1 MSPLTLISDAHTSS
15 NETASVVAEYL
26 AFERRRVA
34 RRQYLKAFGGM
45 AFLVGL
51 GALVGRVPAGEA
63 AIVSGLLLAPP
74 ALLTIVEVPRRRRLA
89 RHLDHVR
96 ALARAE
102 ESRKKV
108 VSAARDRVSS
118 A

>member
-1 MSPLTLISDAHTSS
+1 MSTLTLIRDAHTSAD
-15 NETASVVAEYL
+15 ETASVVAEYL

-51 GALVGRVPAGEA
+51 GALIGRVPAGEA

-74 ALLTIVEVPRRRRLA
+74 ALLAIIEVPRRHRLERR
-89 RHLDHVR
+89 LDHVR
-96 ALARAE
+96 SLARDE

-108 VSAARDRVSS
+108 VSAARDRASG